1 MQARPLEGIR
11 VVDYS
16 HFLAAPY
23 VGRCLAALGA
33 DVIKVDKK
41 AQTLTLQGVE
51 RKVTLKVKDAEQL
64 NAVEKGDQVEGVYAD
79 AVAIAVE
86 PVPRKKPQATQPQ

>member
-1 MQARPLEGIR
+1 MKVLDSVRVLEIGGLGPGPFCAM
-11 VVDYS
+11 
-16 HFLAAPY
+16 HLAD
-23 VGRCLAALGA
+23 LGA

-41 AQTLTLQGVE
+41 AQTLTLRGVE

-86 PVPRKKPQATQPQ
+86 PAPRKKPQATQPQ